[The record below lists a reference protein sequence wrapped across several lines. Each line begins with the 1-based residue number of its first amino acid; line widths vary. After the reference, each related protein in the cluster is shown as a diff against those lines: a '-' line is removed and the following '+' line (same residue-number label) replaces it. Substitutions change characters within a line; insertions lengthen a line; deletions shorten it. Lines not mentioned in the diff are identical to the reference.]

1 MVADCRFRIADCDR
15 GDPTDPLD
23 LADLFDPTDLID
35 PTDPLDLA
43 DLIDP
48 TDLISCPLLNKPSSN
63 MA

>member
-15 GDPTDPLD
+15 G
-23 LADLFDPTDLID
+23 D